1 MVSLRRWPNGDGLG
15 EGGDSKVLKVSKVS
29 QISGITSTI
38 TSLDTYAGSVKS
50 VKSVQMMSLR
60 RWLNGDGWMGVGVWV
75 KSVKSATNIQ
85 NFLYIASFDTY
96 KGSVKSVHMMSS
108 RR

>member
-1 MVSLRRWPNGDGLG
+1 MS
-15 EGGDSKVLKVSKVS
+15 EESKLS
-29 QISGITSTI
+29 QILRITSI
-38 TSLDTYAGSVKS
+38 IASFNTYEGSVKS

-96 KGSVKSVHMMSS
+96 KASVKSVHMMSS

>member
-1 MVSLRRWPNGDGLG
+1 MAEWRWLDG
-15 EGGDSKVLKVSKVS
+15 GGDVD
-29 QISGITSTI
+29 Q
-38 TSLDTYAGSVKS
+38 
-50 VKSVQMMSLR
+50 
-60 RWLNGDGWMGVGVWV
+60 N
-75 KSVKSATNIQ
+75 VKSATNIQ

>member
-1 MVSLRRWPNGDGLG
+1 MS
-15 EGGDSKVLKVSKVS
+15 KVSKMS
-29 QISGITSTI
+29 QIFCITPTI
-38 TSLDTYAGSVKS
+38 ASFDNYECSVKS